1 MVLSIYQGTDDGE
14 EHLITLGF
22 RGSLTA
28 KSLKEMWT
36 MCIFGPVLEEY
47 RSMKETLTRDWID
60 ILKECVDMLP
70 DNTFIWENVAE
81 ELASRQN
88 CDRETLTVVQ
98 MVNLMSIDIR
108 YPAVSISHTEEN
120 LQNTSLFGRGNS
132 DKLFFLVGV
141 QGS

>member
-1 MVLSIYQGTDDGE
+1 
-14 EHLITLGF
+14 
-22 RGSLTA
+22 
-28 KSLKEMWT
+28 
-36 MCIFGPVLEEY
+36 
-47 RSMKETLTRDWID
+47 MKETLTRDWID